1 MLQEIIQKLHTALQ
15 KPLPGAKAHHKLAP
29 AYRKEIIEN
38 QIKSNDYKLASVLIL
53 LHPKDDNIS
62 FPLMLRQQYKGAHSG
77 QISLPGGKA
86 EQNDNSLQATALR
99 ETEEEIGVPAKQ
111 INIIGQLSKLYIPP
125 SNFLVHPFI
134 GYIDFEPHFIPELKE
149 VKQLYNTNLDDVL
162 NPKSLQET
170 NLTLAN
176 GKNITTPYFN
186 LHQQVVWG
194 ATAMIISELKEI
206 LLNNKSI

>member
-1 MLQEIIQKLHTALQ
+1 MLQELIQKLHTALQ
-15 KPLPGAKAHHKLAP
+15 KPLPGAKAHYKLAP

-38 QIKSNDYKLASVLIL
+38 QIISNDYKLASVLIL

-62 FPLMLRQQYKGAHSG
+62 FPLMLRHQYKGAHSG

-86 EQNDNSLQATALR
+86 EQNDNSLQETALR

-134 GYIDFEPHFIPELKE
+134 GYIDFEPHFIPEIKE

-176 GKNITTPYFN
+176 GKNIKTPYFN
-186 LHQQVVWG
+186 LHQQIVWG